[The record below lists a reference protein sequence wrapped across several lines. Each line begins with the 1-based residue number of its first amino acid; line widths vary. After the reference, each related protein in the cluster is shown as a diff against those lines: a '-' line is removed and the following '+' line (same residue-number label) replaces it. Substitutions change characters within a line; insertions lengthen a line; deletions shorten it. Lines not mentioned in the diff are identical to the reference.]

1 MNNKAKLVLVLT
13 PLLLVASCA
22 SGNELTLANGEQLLV
37 AEVNGVTTL
46 TNNQIFNQL
55 YRELGPEIAANELVN
70 QIALDV
76 YAKSG
81 RGQADWDARVN
92 EVFDAFMSPS
102 YYNAQQFDERIMA
115 AALLSQGFDITC
127 NTTPFIGT
135 KADLPIYGNLRSALT
150 CDYSDFINRRVNR
163 DIGVSILNEEFILS
177 QRATFFANKQIREVK
192 YFVFDPVGFTSAEQ
206 FANDYSAKFQT
217 GTSFEN
223 IVLGV
228 NGLENEWRNLKFED
242 TARDFAVID
251 FTKST
256 KFTANYIDIF
266 NTSALSA
273 AARNDLTTK
282 INEYTNN
289 GAHPIT
295 HGFEVKNREI
305 ENTNYYFSKVGTNEG
320 QVLVLPDLDTR
331 IFRVGSSLLLD
342 NNGYLRVQSDS
353 NVIANRGSDGK
364 YYIIQ
369 VGVIDASSNLDS
381 KRRGAKALALNSSN
395 TRGAIRYWLE
405 QYNVEAY
412 DEELYDYLDSTF
424 GFGG

>member
-22 SGNELTLANGEQLLV
+22 SGNDLTLATGDQLLV
-37 AEVNGVTTL
+37 AQKDGVTNL
-46 TNNQIFNQL
+46 TNNEMFNQL
-55 YRELGPEIAANELVN
+55 YRDLGPQIAANELVH

-81 RGQADWDARVN
+81 RTQADWDARIN
-92 EVFDAFMSPS
+92 EVFDGFMSPA
-102 YYNAQQFDERIMA
+102 YYNEQQFDERIMA
-115 AALLSQGFDITC
+115 AALLSQGFDVTC
-127 NTTPFIGT
+127 GSNPFIGT

-150 CDYSDFINRRVNR
+150 CDYSDYINRKVNR

-177 QRATFFANKQIREVK
+177 ERATFFANKQIREVK

-206 FANDYSAKFQT
+206 FANEYSAKFQT

-228 NGLENEWRNLKFED
+228 NGLENEWRNLKSED
-242 TARDFAVID
+242 AARDFAVID

-256 KFTANYIDIF
+256 KFASSYIDIF
-266 NTSALSA
+266 NTSGLSVSA
-273 AARNDLTTK
+273 QTDLTAK
-282 INEYTNN
+282 INAYTED
-289 GAHPIT
+289 GSHPIT

-305 ENTNYYFSKVGTNEG
+305 ENTNYYFTKVGTNEG
-320 QVLVLPDLDTR
+320 STLILADLDSR

-369 VGVIDASSNLDS
+369 VAVIDANSNLAT

-405 QYNVEAY
+405 QYDVEAY
-412 DEELYDYLDSTF
+412 DEELYQYLDATF

>member
-1 MNNKAKLVLVLT
+1 MNNKVKLVLVLT

-22 SGNELTLANGEQLLV
+22 AGNELTLASGEELLV
-37 AEVNGVTTL
+37 AQSDGVTAL

-55 YRELGPEIAANELVN
+55 YRDLGPQIAANELVN

-81 RGQADWDARVN
+81 RTQADWTARVD
-92 EVFDAFMSPS
+92 EVFDGFMSPS

-127 NTTPFIGT
+127 NSAPFIGT

-150 CDYSDFINRRVNR
+150 CDYSDFINRKVNR
-163 DIGVSILNEEFILS
+163 DIGLSILNEEFILS
-177 QRATFFANKQIREVK
+177 ERATFFANKQIREVK

-206 FANDYSAKFQT
+206 FAFIFSSKFQT
-217 GTSFEN
+217 GDSFEN
-223 IVLGV
+223 VVLGV
-228 NGLENEWRNLKFED
+228 NGLENEWRNLKSED
-242 TARDFAVID
+242 VERDFAVID

-256 KFTANYIDIF
+256 KFASAYVDIF
-266 NTSALSA
+266 NTAALSA
-273 AARNDLTTK
+273 DARNNLATK
-282 INEYTNN
+282 INEYTSR

-295 HGFEVKNREI
+295 YGFEIKNREI

-320 QVLVLPDLDTR
+320 QVLILADLDSR
-331 IFRVGSSLLLD
+331 IFRVGTSLLLD

-353 NVIANRGSDGK
+353 NVIANRGSDGR

-369 VGVIDASSNLDS
+369 VGVIDASSDLAT
-381 KRRGAKALALNSSN
+381 KRRGAKALALNPSN
-395 TRGAIRYWLE
+395 TRGAIRHWLE
-405 QYNVEAY
+405 AYNVEVY
-412 DEELYDYLDSTF
+412 DEELYEYLDATF

>member
-1 MNNKAKLVLVLT
+1 MNNKVKLVLVLT

-22 SGNELTLANGEQLLV
+22 SGNDLTLANGEELLV
-37 AEVNGVTTL
+37 AQQDGVTSL
-46 TNNQIFNQL
+46 TNNEMFNKL
-55 YRELGPEIAANELVN
+55 YRELGPQLAANELVH

-81 RGQADWDARVN
+81 RSQADWNARID
-92 EVFDAFMSPS
+92 EVFDAFMSPA
-102 YYNAQQFDERIMA
+102 YYNEQQFDERIMA
-115 AALLSQGFDITC
+115 AALLSQGFDVTC
-127 NTTPFIGT
+127 SSTPFLGT

-150 CDYSDFINRRVNR
+150 CDYSDYINRKVNR
-163 DIGVSILNEEFILS
+163 DIGISMLNEEFILS

-206 FANDYSAKFQT
+206 YANEYSAKFQT
-217 GTSFEN
+217 GTSFES
-223 IVLGV
+223 IVLGT
-228 NGLENEWRNLKFED
+228 NGLENEWRNLKSED
-242 TARDFAVID
+242 AARDFAVID

-256 KFTANYIDIF
+256 KFASSYVDIF
-266 NTSALSA
+266 NTSSLST
-273 AARNDLTTK
+273 AARADLTAK
-282 INEYTNN
+282 INTYTNN

-320 QVLVLPDLDTR
+320 TTLILADLDTR

-369 VGVIDASSNLDS
+369 VGVIDASSNLEA

-395 TRGAIRYWLE
+395 TRGAIRYWLD

-412 DEELYDYLDSTF
+412 DEELYNYLDRTF

>member
-22 SGNELTLANGEQLLV
+22 SGNDLTLASGEELLV
-37 AEVNGVTTL
+37 TQKDGVTNL
-46 TNNQIFNQL
+46 TNNEMFNQL
-55 YRELGPEIAANELVN
+55 YRDLGPQIAANELVH

-81 RGQADWDARVN
+81 RSQADWNARIN
-92 EVFDAFMSPS
+92 EVFDGFMSPA
-102 YYNAQQFDERIMA
+102 YYNEQQFDERIMA

-127 NTTPFIGT
+127 NSTPFIGT

-150 CDYSDFINRRVNR
+150 CDYSDFINRKVNR
-163 DIGVSILNEEFILS
+163 DIGLSILNEEFILS
-177 QRATFFANKQIREVK
+177 ERATFFTNKQIREVK

-206 FANDYSAKFQT
+206 FAFVFSAKFQT
-217 GTSFEN
+217 GNSFEN
-223 IVLGV
+223 VVLGV
-228 NGLENEWRNLKFED
+228 NGLENEWRNLKSED
-242 TARDFAVID
+242 VERDFAVID

-256 KFTANYIDIF
+256 KFASSYVDIF
-266 NTSALSA
+266 NTSSLSA
-273 AARNDLTTK
+273 SAKAELTTK
-282 INEYTNN
+282 INTYTDN
-289 GAHPIT
+289 GSHPIT

-320 QVLVLPDLDTR
+320 SVLILADLDSR

-353 NVIANRGSDGK
+353 NVISNRGSDGK

-369 VGVIDASSNLDS
+369 VAVIDATSNLDA
-381 KRRGAKALALNSSN
+381 KRRGAKALALNTSN
-395 TRGAIRYWLE
+395 TRGAIRHWLE
-405 QYNVEAY
+405 EYNVQAY
-412 DEELYDYLDSTF
+412 DEELYEYLDTTF

>member
-1 MNNKAKLVLVLT
+1 MNKKAKLVLVLT

-22 SGNELTLANGEQLLV
+22 SGNDLTLASGEELLV
-37 AEVNGVTTL
+37 TQQDGVTNL
-46 TNNQIFNQL
+46 TNNEMFNQL
-55 YRELGPEIAANELVN
+55 YRDLGPQIAANELVH

-81 RGQADWDARVN
+81 RSQADWNARIN
-92 EVFDAFMSPS
+92 EVFDGFMSS
-102 YYNAQQFDERIMA
+102 AYYNEQQFDERIMA

-127 NTTPFIGT
+127 NSTPFIGT

-150 CDYSDFINRRVNR
+150 CDYSDFINRKVNR
-163 DIGVSILNEEFILS
+163 DIGLSILNEEFILS
-177 QRATFFANKQIREVK
+177 ERATFFTNKQIREVK

-206 FANDYSAKFQT
+206 FAFVFSAKFQT
-217 GTSFEN
+217 GNSFEN
-223 IVLGV
+223 VVLGV
-228 NGLENEWRNLKFED
+228 NGLENEWRNLKSED
-242 TARDFAVID
+242 VERDFAVID

-256 KFTANYIDIF
+256 KFASSYVDIF
-266 NTSALSA
+266 NTSSLSA
-273 AARNDLTTK
+273 SAKAELTTK
-282 INEYTNN
+282 INTYTDN
-289 GAHPIT
+289 GSHPIT

-320 QVLVLPDLDTR
+320 SVLILADLDSR

-353 NVIANRGSDGK
+353 NVISNRGSDGK

-369 VGVIDASSNLDS
+369 VAVIDASSNLDA
-381 KRRGAKALALNSSN
+381 KRRGAKSLALNTSN
-395 TRGAIRYWLE
+395 TRGAIRHWLE
-405 QYNVEAY
+405 EYNVQAY
-412 DEELYDYLDSTF
+412 DEELYEYLDATF

>member
-22 SGNELTLANGEQLLV
+22 AGNELTLATGDQLLV
-37 AEVNGVTTL
+37 AQKDGVTNL
-46 TNNQIFNQL
+46 TNNEMFNQL
-55 YRELGPEIAANELVN
+55 YRELGPQIAANELVN

-81 RGQADWDARVN
+81 RTQADWDARIN
-92 EVFDAFMSPS
+92 EVFDGFMSPS
-102 YYNAQQFDERIMA
+102 YYNEQQFDERFMA
-115 AALLSQGFDITC
+115 ADLLSQGFDITC
-127 NTTPFIGT
+127 NSTPFIGT

-150 CDYSDFINRRVNR
+150 CDYSDFINRKVNR
-163 DIGVSILNEEFILS
+163 DIGLSILNEEFILS

-206 FANDYSAKFQT
+206 FANEYSAKFQA

-256 KFTANYIDIF
+256 KFASSYVDIF
-266 NTSALSA
+266 NTVELSA
-273 AARNDLTTK
+273 AAKADLTAK
-282 INEYTNN
+282 INAYTEN
-289 GAHPIT
+289 GSHPIT
-295 HGFEVKNREI
+295 HGFEVKNREVK
-305 ENTNYYFSKVGTNEG
+305 NTNYYFSKVGTNEG
-320 QVLVLPDLDTR
+320 TTLILSDLDTR

-369 VGVIDASSNLDS
+369 VGVIDASSDLAA
-381 KRRGAKALALNSSN
+381 KRRGAKALALNNSN

-405 QYNVEAY
+405 QYNVEAF
-412 DEELYDYLDSTF
+412 DEELYEYLDSTF

>member
-22 SGNELTLANGEQLLV
+22 SGNDLTLASGEELLV
-37 AEVNGVTTL
+37 TQQDGVTNL
-46 TNNQIFNQL
+46 TNNEMFNQL
-55 YRELGPEIAANELVN
+55 YRDLGPQIAANELVH

-81 RGQADWDARVN
+81 RSQADWNARID
-92 EVFDAFMSPS
+92 EVFDGFMSPA
-102 YYNAQQFDERIMA
+102 YYNEQQFDERIMA
-115 AALLSQGFDITC
+115 AALLSQGFDVTC
-127 NTTPFIGT
+127 GSNPFIGT

-150 CDYSDFINRRVNR
+150 CDYSDYINRKVNR

-177 QRATFFANKQIREVK
+177 ERATFFTNKQIREVK

-206 FANDYSAKFQT
+206 FANEYSAKFQT

-242 TARDFAVID
+242 SARDFAVID

-256 KFTANYIDIF
+256 KFASSYVDIF
-266 NTSALSA
+266 NTSALSLA
-273 AARNDLTTK
+273 AQADLTAK
-282 INEYTNN
+282 INDYTED
-289 GAHPIT
+289 GSHPIT

-305 ENTNYYFSKVGTNEG
+305 ENTNYYFTKVGTNEG
-320 QVLVLPDLDTR
+320 STLILADLDSR

-369 VGVIDASSNLDS
+369 VAVIDANSNLAT

-405 QYNVEAY
+405 QYDVEAY
-412 DEELYDYLDSTF
+412 DEELYQYLDATF

>member
-13 PLLLVASCA
+13 PLLLIASCA
-22 SGNELTLANGEQLLV
+22 SGNDLKLANGEDLLV
-37 AEVNGVTTL
+37 AQQDGVTTL
-46 TNNQIFNQL
+46 TNNEMFNQL
-55 YRELGPEIAANELVN
+55 YRELGPQIAANELVH

-76 YAKSG
+76 YAKSD
-81 RGQADWDARVN
+81 RPQADWNARID
-92 EVFDAFMSPS
+92 EVFDAFMSPA
-102 YYNAQQFDERIMA
+102 YYNEQQFDERIMA
-115 AALLSQGFDITC
+115 AALLSQGFDVTC
-127 NTTPFIGT
+127 ASAPFIGT

-150 CDYSDFINRRVNR
+150 CDYSDYINRKVNR
-163 DIGVSILNEEFILS
+163 DIGVSMLNEEFILAE
-177 QRATFFANKQIREVK
+177 RATFFANKQIREVK

-206 FANDYSAKFQT
+206 FANEYSAKFQT

-242 TARDFAVID
+242 SARDFAVID

-256 KFTANYIDIF
+256 KFASSYVDIF
-266 NTSALSA
+266 NTSALSLA
-273 AARNDLTTK
+273 AQADLTAK
-282 INEYTNN
+282 INEYTDN

-320 QVLVLPDLDTR
+320 TTLILADLDTR

-369 VGVIDASSNLDS
+369 VAVIDASSNLEA

-395 TRGAIRYWLE
+395 TRGAIRHWLE
-405 QYNVEAY
+405 QYDVEAY
-412 DEELYDYLDSTF
+412 DEELYEYLDATF

>member
-22 SGNELTLANGEQLLV
+22 SGNDLTLASGEELLV
-37 AEVNGVTTL
+37 TQQDGVTNL
-46 TNNQIFNQL
+46 TNNEMFNQL
-55 YRELGPEIAANELVN
+55 YRDLGPQIAANELVH

-81 RGQADWDARVN
+81 RSQADWNARIN
-92 EVFDAFMSPS
+92 EVFDGFMSPA
-102 YYNAQQFDERIMA
+102 YYNEQQFDERIMA

-127 NTTPFIGT
+127 NSTPFIGT

-150 CDYSDFINRRVNR
+150 CDYSDFINRKVNR
-163 DIGVSILNEEFILS
+163 DIGLSILNEEFILS
-177 QRATFFANKQIREVK
+177 ERATFFTNKQIREVK

-206 FANDYSAKFQT
+206 FAFVFSAKFQT
-217 GTSFEN
+217 GNSFEN
-223 IVLGV
+223 VVLGV
-228 NGLENEWRNLKFED
+228 NGLENEWRNLKSED
-242 TARDFAVID
+242 VERDFAVID

-256 KFTANYIDIF
+256 KFASSYVDIF
-266 NTSALSA
+266 NTSSLSA
-273 AARNDLTTK
+273 SAKAELTTK
-282 INEYTNN
+282 INTYTDN
-289 GAHPIT
+289 GSHPIT

-320 QVLVLPDLDTR
+320 SVLILADLDSR

-353 NVIANRGSDGK
+353 NVISNRGSDGK

-369 VGVIDASSNLDS
+369 VAVIDATSNLDA
-381 KRRGAKALALNSSN
+381 KRRGAKALALNTSN
-395 TRGAIRYWLE
+395 TRGAIRHWLE
-405 QYNVEAY
+405 EYNVQAY
-412 DEELYDYLDSTF
+412 DEELYEYLDTTF

>member
-1 MNNKAKLVLVLT
+1 M
-13 PLLLVASCA
+13 
-22 SGNELTLANGEQLLV
+22 
-37 AEVNGVTTL
+37 
-46 TNNQIFNQL
+46 
-55 YRELGPEIAANELVN
+55 
-70 QIALDV
+70 
-76 YAKSG
+76 
-81 RGQADWDARVN
+81 
-92 EVFDAFMSPS
+92 
-102 YYNAQQFDERIMA
+102 
-115 AALLSQGFDITC
+115 
-127 NTTPFIGT
+127 
-135 KADLPIYGNLRSALT
+135 
-150 CDYSDFINRRVNR
+150 
-163 DIGVSILNEEFILS
+163 LNEEFILS

-206 FANDYSAKFQT
+206 FANEYSAKFQT

-242 TARDFAVID
+242 AARDFAVID

-256 KFTANYIDIF
+256 KFASSYVDIF
-266 NTSALSA
+266 NTSALSLA
-273 AARNDLTTK
+273 AQADLTAK
-282 INEYTNN
+282 INAYTED
-289 GAHPIT
+289 GSHPIT

-305 ENTNYYFSKVGTNEG
+305 ENTNYYFTKVGTNEG
-320 QVLVLPDLDTR
+320 STLILADLDSR

-369 VGVIDASSNLDS
+369 VAVIDASSNLEA

-412 DEELYDYLDSTF
+412 DEELYEYLDATF